1 MFKKI
6 MRAVSMILVIAM
18 LTALVPAAVF
28 AENDN
33 AAAGV
38 DQARE
43 NFESASA
50 PEPSVLGGE
59 ADTDQPEAD
68 VGSEAA
74 PQQNIAP
81 QPEDLIN
88 SDEEA
93 GSNEAADVD
102 PSGGLPAPG
111 TAIEDKENP
120 LPLPSPEPLD
130 DSAAAP
136 EENSGENDIMPVNET
151 AEAADAGNVTWDLS
165 ADGTLTISG
174 QGEMTDT
181 SWDKSA
187 VKRVIIN
194 EGVTSISDNAFYN
207 CEGLT
212 EITIPESI
220 TSIGSRAFENCTSL
234 PYIYIP
240 ENVANIGLY
249 AYCNCANVTKIEW
262 NAINA
267 NDSINIL
274 AKTFYNLGQSAD
286 GIELVFGDKVEI
298 IPQSAFD
305 ASSSNN
311 AKLISVKFGSGLKEI
326 GRYAFKGRN
335 EITEIT
341 IPSGTEIIG
350 GNAFEEC
357 SALNKVIMPAS
368 VTSVGVGAF
377 GGCSELKTAGPIGGG
392 YNLEFGWT
400 DNICY
405 NAFAYG
411 ESWTKVVLPEGVT
424 SISDNAFNGC
434 EGLTEITIPESITS
448 IGRSAFENCT
458 SLPYI
463 YIPENVANIGLYA
476 YCNCANVTKI
486 EWNAINAND
495 SINILAKTF
504 YNLGQSADG
513 IELVFGDKVEIIPQ
527 SAFDASS
534 SNNAKLIS
542 VKFGSG
548 LKEIGR
554 YAFKGRNE
562 ITEITIPSGTEIIG
576 GNAFEECSAL
586 NKVIMPASVTSVG
599 SRAFSGCPELKTV
612 GPIGGGYNFEF
623 AWIDNICYETF
634 AHLNSW
640 TKVVLPEGVTSIDNS
655 AFDECAGLT
664 EITIPE
670 TVTMIGDHAFDNCT
684 SLSSIYIPENVEYL
698 GLQAYDNCTNVTK
711 IEWNAVNAKYGN
723 DDNYIDNYTFRDV
736 GINAD
741 GVEVVFGDK
750 VETIP
755 RDAFNNNANLTSVKF
770 GSGLKTIKRSA
781 FLRQDKI
788 TEIEIPEG
796 TETIEYSAF
805 NNCVALSK
813 VIIPA
818 SVTSIGENAFDG
830 CSILNKVTIS
840 ANAITIGEHAFDI
853 CPELKTAGP
862 IGGGYNLEFGWT
874 DNNINYNAFAYG
886 ESWTKIVLPEGITR
900 ISDNAFFDCAGLIEI
915 TIPESM
921 TSIGNRAFENC
932 TSLSYIYIPENV
944 TNIGWEA
951 YSYCTNVTKIEWNA
965 VNAKYEN
972 YYYIH
977 DRTFQNVGQESDGI
991 ELIFGDKVEIIPQSA
1006 FSTSDS
1012 NNAKLSV
1019 VTVPVNVKN
1028 IGSNAFNG
1036 QNDMVMRVYPDSYA
1050 EQYAVDNNIN
1060 YELILGSSIRLSVL
1074 MPDGSRATDG
1084 YTVNWYEKG
1093 SNNVIGT
1100 GTILRGTEEGKE
1112 YEYEIVLDKDLSMLY
1127 YQPEKQAVKQNE
1139 KDIKYTLRQIPIISV
1154 SGNICDEYGNPLK
1167 DVTITLKQDY
1177 NGKYTNEIQLS
1188 SDVNGFYNVD
1198 LKNVPTTVFYAKN
1211 GYYGSSI
1218 FALDGTEQ
1226 ILDKNIGKSMLVKL
1240 PDEKITMSLK
1250 LYSAAK
1256 NGEPQTI
1263 SEISDANNFDF
1274 ELYNIT
1280 QNKIVTEFDVQYPY
1294 IVLRDSTISSG
1305 DEIEI
1310 KAIDKNNQKH
1320 QSHDAVL
1327 KINDSRT
1334 GKITLDFVENGKF
1347 EISGINGN
1355 NENTIMLFSENG
1367 LLINSYICNDQF
1379 VSDNLPEGRY
1389 MIALMKKTRLF
1400 NRITDIN
1407 KLGQLGLRS
1416 GNDYI
1421 VREIDIKNGV
1431 ISEINDVDIPDFDET
1446 KFVYTEND
1454 KTSFEAN
1461 RSSAS
1466 TGTYVSVR
1474 AEYSIDAK
1482 YTTGNQ
1488 YLTFEIPK
1496 GVDVTNGSV
1505 TVDGQLAIYSF
1516 DNNTLTVKTNKK
1528 SATVRFYLVAT
1539 DAGTYNINSYLTFDY
1554 SGSVLTQPIGSVMLE
1569 AQDALITVPDITAQK
1584 NISAKGVTIPKSTID
1599 IYDNDEKVAT
1609 TTSNANGTWLV
1620 QFDLIAPSTYS
1631 YHNIYAIISNEN
1643 IDNTIKTI
1651 NKELIYDEEA
1661 VQVSSITMINTA
1673 HGPDSLQPC
1682 EYVCYFDCIDQEK
1695 AALEYWYWP
1704 AYPTFTF
1711 KVEFKGNVSADE
1723 VHDVYVVTKNS
1734 SGTETYVP
1742 VSYDDN
1748 LNLWIGTHDYD
1759 TDNIPVSVSAEFC
1772 TLQDPWA
1779 PYNELKKSDEFIS
1792 QMDVETSFTDEGIQY
1807 VMSKDGET
1815 MTYTV
1820 FAQDFDTKAEM
1831 DEYVNSKYTEIITE
1845 DSEMSVYK
1853 ANQYDLCYTLITN
1866 DGKYYAV
1873 EMKNNSGTMIDF
1885 YGTGVEIADGPLENQ
1900 MQMVPDE
1907 IQAAAYKCDNSDCNC
1922 MEGIDTDDAIDAFAL
1937 MYRNCRNNQDGYGD
1951 ALYGAIRANLRS
1963 RRIYANTTA
1972 ILATYNTIDAATSN
1986 LDVIIRGYREGGFTA
2001 GLAGLAT
2008 LFKLHDIYA
2017 SMDQHRSALN
2027 QYRALFRVMK
2037 KYRDELQCGCDLSR
2051 RPMRSPQQSVNHT
2064 LDPSGYVYEAVPS
2077 NRIMGVTATLYSEED
2092 IVDDFGFPT
2101 GEKHTVKWNASEYD
2115 QINPTITDINGE
2127 YAWFVPDGRWQVM
2140 YEKDGYETVYS
2151 EWLSVPP
2158 PQTEVNTAM
2167 VSKAAPVV
2175 ERINAY
2181 NDGVEIVFSQY
2192 MKPDTVSADTVAVS
2206 AGGAAVSGTVEAL
2219 DAEYN
2224 LEGTEQ
2230 FARRFMFRPNVKL
2243 SGEVSVRA
2251 DGCVNYAGTKMTAAY
2266 SGSETAQI
2274 KPESVSISG
2283 ETSIAYDADAVIPIR
2298 ILPAEAG
2305 ANKKLTITA
2314 SSPSIASIS
2323 GESVVTD
2330 AEGRASVTVHGNLPG
2345 TCVISVS
2352 LDGTSLEGETI
2363 VNVGGVDGS
2372 VPGKQIVPVE
2382 VSGAGAGH
2390 MIIVAAYDGDVM
2402 VGHAEQTASGTGAD
2416 VVELE
2421 CDTSAKTV
2429 KIMEWESLESMKPV
2443 KPAEERKIN

>member
-1 MFKKI
+1 
-6 MRAVSMILVIAM
+6 
-18 LTALVPAAVF
+18 
-28 AENDN
+28 
-33 AAAGV
+33 
-38 DQARE
+38 
-43 NFESASA
+43 
-50 PEPSVLGGE
+50 
-59 ADTDQPEAD
+59 
-68 VGSEAA
+68 
-74 PQQNIAP
+74 
-81 QPEDLIN
+81 
-88 SDEEA
+88 
-93 GSNEAADVD
+93 
-102 PSGGLPAPG
+102 
-111 TAIEDKENP
+111 
-120 LPLPSPEPLD
+120 
-130 DSAAAP
+130 
-136 EENSGENDIMPVNET
+136 
-151 AEAADAGNVTWDLS
+151 
-165 ADGTLTISG
+165 
-174 QGEMTDT
+174 
-181 SWDKSA
+181 
-187 VKRVIIN
+187 
-194 EGVTSISDNAFYN
+194 
-207 CEGLT
+207 
-212 EITIPESI
+212 
-220 TSIGSRAFENCTSL
+220 
-234 PYIYIP
+234 
-240 ENVANIGLY
+240 
-249 AYCNCANVTKIEW
+249 
-262 NAINA
+262 
-267 NDSINIL
+267 
-274 AKTFYNLGQSAD
+274 
-286 GIELVFGDKVEI
+286 
-298 IPQSAFD
+298 
-305 ASSSNN
+305 
-311 AKLISVKFGSGLKEI
+311 
-326 GRYAFKGRN
+326 
-335 EITEIT
+335 
-341 IPSGTEIIG
+341 
-350 GNAFEEC
+350 
-357 SALNKVIMPAS
+357 
-368 VTSVGVGAF
+368 
-377 GGCSELKTAGPIGGG
+377 
-392 YNLEFGWT
+392 
-400 DNICY
+400 
-405 NAFAYG
+405 
-411 ESWTKVVLPEGVT
+411 
-424 SISDNAFNGC
+424 
-434 EGLTEITIPESITS
+434 
-448 IGRSAFENCT
+448 
-458 SLPYI
+458 
-463 YIPENVANIGLYA
+463 
-476 YCNCANVTKI
+476 
-486 EWNAINAND
+486 
-495 SINILAKTF
+495 
-504 YNLGQSADG
+504 
-513 IELVFGDKVEIIPQ
+513 
-527 SAFDASS
+527 
-534 SNNAKLIS
+534 
-542 VKFGSG
+542 
-548 LKEIGR
+548 
-554 YAFKGRNE
+554 
-562 ITEITIPSGTEIIG
+562 
-576 GNAFEECSAL
+576 
-586 NKVIMPASVTSVG
+586 
-599 SRAFSGCPELKTV
+599 
-612 GPIGGGYNFEF
+612 
-623 AWIDNICYETF
+623 
-634 AHLNSW
+634 
-640 TKVVLPEGVTSIDNS
+640 
-655 AFDECAGLT
+655 
-664 EITIPE
+664 
-670 TVTMIGDHAFDNCT
+670 
-684 SLSSIYIPENVEYL
+684 
-698 GLQAYDNCTNVTK
+698 
-711 IEWNAVNAKYGN
+711 
-723 DDNYIDNYTFRDV
+723 
-736 GINAD
+736 
-741 GVEVVFGDK
+741 
-750 VETIP
+750 
-755 RDAFNNNANLTSVKF
+755 
-770 GSGLKTIKRSA
+770 
-781 FLRQDKI
+781 
-788 TEIEIPEG
+788 
-796 TETIEYSAF
+796 
-805 NNCVALSK
+805 
-813 VIIPA
+813 
-818 SVTSIGENAFDG
+818 
-830 CSILNKVTIS
+830 
-840 ANAITIGEHAFDI
+840 
-853 CPELKTAGP
+853 
-862 IGGGYNLEFGWT
+862 
-874 DNNINYNAFAYG
+874 
-886 ESWTKIVLPEGITR
+886 
-900 ISDNAFFDCAGLIEI
+900 
-915 TIPESM
+915 
-921 TSIGNRAFENC
+921 
-932 TSLSYIYIPENV
+932 
-944 TNIGWEA
+944 
-951 YSYCTNVTKIEWNA
+951 
-965 VNAKYEN
+965 
-972 YYYIH
+972 
-977 DRTFQNVGQESDGI
+977 
-991 ELIFGDKVEIIPQSA
+991 
-1006 FSTSDS
+1006 
-1012 NNAKLSV
+1012 
-1019 VTVPVNVKN
+1019 
-1028 IGSNAFNG
+1028 
-1036 QNDMVMRVYPDSYA
+1036 
-1050 EQYAVDNNIN
+1050 
-1060 YELILGSSIRLSVL
+1060 
-1074 MPDGSRATDG
+1074 
-1084 YTVNWYEKG
+1084 
-1093 SNNVIGT
+1093 
-1100 GTILRGTEEGKE
+1100 
-1112 YEYEIVLDKDLSMLY
+1112 MLY

-1280 QNKIVTEFDVQYPY
+1280 QNKNVTEFDVQYPY

-1367 LLINSYICNDQF
+1367 LLINSYTCNDQF

-1474 AEYSIDAK
+1474 AEYSLDAK

-1651 NKELIYDEEA
+1651 NKELIYDDEA

-1695 AALEYWYWP
+1695 AAPEYWYWP

-1792 QMDVETSFTDEGIQY
+1792 QMDVETSFTDEEIQY

-1820 FAQDFDTKAEM
+1820 FVQDFDTKAEM

-1885 YGTGVEIADGPLENQ
+1885 YGTGVEIADGPLESQ

-2158 PQTEVNTAM
+2158 PQTEVNTGM

-2266 SGSETAQI
+2266 NGSETVQI

-2283 ETSIAYDADAVIPIR
+2283 ETGIAYDADAVIPIR

-2305 ANKKLTITA
+2305 SNKKLTITA

-2352 LDGTSLEGETI
+2352 LDGTSLEGETV

-2382 VSGAGAGH
+2382 VSGAGARH

-2402 VGHAEQTASGTGAD
+2402 VGHAEQTASGTGTD
-2416 VVELE
+2416 IVELE
-2421 CDTSAKTV
+2421 CDTSTKTV

-2443 KPAEERKIN
+2443 KPAEERVIN